1 MKIKFL
7 GAAQM
12 VTGSCHLVTV
22 NDHNVLLDCGLIQGS
37 RDQEEENLKPFH
49 FDVKKI
55 DAVVLSHAHLDHSG
69 RLPLLIK
76 QGYRGPIFTHA
87 ATADL
92 CKILL
97 EDAGYLNER
106 SAEWD
111 NRKRERKGQDP
122 VEPLFTQADA
132 QFTQQFFEGIE
143 YDQPI
148 EVVPGFELKLHDAGH
163 ILGSAIVEAR
173 LKENGVEK
181 TLVFTGD
188 LGHRGAPILR
198 DPVRLQ
204 HADLVLMESTY
215 GDRQHRS
222 WEETWKE
229 LGEVLRCAR
238 EDRGNILMPAFTIGR
253 TQEILYTFER
263 YFDDWE
269 LGDWEIFLDSP
280 MAIKA
285 NQVYAKHADIHNHR
299 ARSLAKQEGSPFKL
313 PNLHLTESTE
323 ESMAINR
330 LKSGAVIIAGSGMCT
345 GGRIKH
351 HLKHNLWRKDS
362 HIIFVGFQARGT
374 PGRALVDG
382 ASSLNLW
389 GESIKVRAQIHTI
402 GGLSAHADQLGLL
415 DWYRAFENRPPVV
428 LVHGEPDAQE
438 CLSDLLCDETGADV
452 KIAAKGETLNLL
464 RV

>member
-12 VTGSCHLVTV
+12 VTGSCHMVSV
-22 NDHNVLLDCGLIQGS
+22 NDHNILLDCGLIQGG
-37 RDQEEENLKPFH
+37 REQEAENLKPFH
-49 FDVKKI
+49 FDVNSI

-69 RLPLLIK
+69 RLPILVK
-76 QGYRGPIFTHA
+76 QGYRGPIFTHT

-111 NRKRERKGQDP
+111 NKKRERKGQDP
-122 VEPLFTQADA
+122 IEPMFTQADA
-132 QFTQQFFEGIE
+132 QYTQQFFEAVE

-148 EVVPGFELKLHDAGH
+148 EVVPGFELILHDAGH

-173 LKENGVEK
+173 LSENGTRK
-181 TLVFTGD
+181 TLIFTGD

-198 DPVRLQ
+198 DPVRLKQ
-204 HADLVLMESTY
+204 ADLVLMESTY
-215 GDRQHRS
+215 GDRRHRS
-222 WEETWKE
+222 WEATWKE

-238 EDRGNILMPAFTIGR
+238 EDKGNILIPAFTIGR
-253 TQEILYTFER
+253 TQELLYTFER

-269 LGDWEIFLDSP
+269 LGNWEIFLDSP

-285 NQVYAKHADIHNHR
+285 NQVYAKHANIHNHH
-299 ARSLAKQEGSPFKL
+299 AQSMEKKDGSPFKL
-313 PNLHLTESTE
+313 PNLHLTEGTE

-330 LKSGAVIIAGSGMCT
+330 LKSGAIIIAGSGMCT

-351 HLKHNLWRKDS
+351 HLKHNLWRKDC
-362 HIIFVGFQARGT
+362 HVIFVGFQARGT
-374 PGRALVDG
+374 PGRVLVDG
-382 ASSLNLW
+382 ATSLNLW
-389 GESIKVRAQIHTI
+389 GESVNVRAKIHTI
-402 GGLSAHADQLGLL
+402 GGLSAHADQQGLM
-415 DWYRAFENRPPVV
+415 DWYKAFDNRPPVV

-438 CLSDLLCDETGADV
+438 CLSDLLCNETGADV
-452 KIAAKGETLNLL
+452 KIAAQGETVNLL